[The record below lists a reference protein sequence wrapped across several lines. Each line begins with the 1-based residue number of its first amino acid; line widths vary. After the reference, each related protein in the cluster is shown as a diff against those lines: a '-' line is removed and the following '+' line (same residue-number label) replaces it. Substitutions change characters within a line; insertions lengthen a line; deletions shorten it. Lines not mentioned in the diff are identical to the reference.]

1 MIVVLSQNTLSG
13 PTIRNFE
20 ESFVADLLM
29 KENLEV
35 SIIDCLS
42 ELQPDDTGHLCLQ
55 GIKGDM
61 FLSHW
66 GDTEAAVSHLKRLN
80 IVGTVAAVSST
91 EVTVIHEPQWS
102 QDALP
107 ILAPGVYDANRRNIY
122 LMSLEAF
129 DTSFPATRRIAQ
141 IAANPN
147 AIGQSSPDSAAH
159 LDAET
164 TNDTDTVR
172 PMPKRSTET
181 STTSDDPLESLLGD
195 LDELDL

>member
-91 EVTVIHEPQWS
+91 EVTVIHEDQSS

-122 LMSLEAF
+122 LMCLEAY
-129 DTSFPATRRIAQ
+129 DTSFPATRRVAQ
-141 IAANPN
+141 IAANPEE
-147 AIGQSSPDSAAH
+147 IRQSSLDSAAQ
-159 LDAET
+159 LQNDKTIA
-164 TNDTDTVR
+164 TNTVR
-172 PMPKRSTET
+172 PMPKRALET
-181 STTSDDPLESLLGD
+181 STAPDDPLESLLGD
-195 LDELDL
+195 LDDLDL

>member
-66 GDTEAAVSHLKRLN
+66 CDTEAALSHLKRLN

-91 EVTVIHEPQWS
+91 EVAVIHEPQSS

-122 LMSLEAF
+122 LMSLEVF

-147 AIGQSSPDSAAH
+147 AIVQSAPDSAAH
-159 LDAET
+159 LQADTMNE
-164 TNDTDTVR
+164 TDTVR
-172 PMPKRSTET
+172 PMPKRATET

-195 LDELDL
+195 LDDLDL